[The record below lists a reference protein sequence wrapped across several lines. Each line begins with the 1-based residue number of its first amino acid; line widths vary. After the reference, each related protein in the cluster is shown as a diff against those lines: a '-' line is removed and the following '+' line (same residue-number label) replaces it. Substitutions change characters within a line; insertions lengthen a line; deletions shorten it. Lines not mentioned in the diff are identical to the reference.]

1 MSCQNWGSNSV
12 KPRGEI
18 YWQFLCTYSP
28 KTSRN
33 CLPTL
38 LTTSDRYPTSWNSG
52 EYTICTEQYIDF
64 ESSYFIISTFFKIH
78 YCSDNSDAHSLLQSS
93 TTSKLLN
100 NITEKVAG
108 YHLLRVLNQ
117 RPLTCTSHPP
127 AAQCY
132 DTAHTCDEAHCGET
146 IAVSELWWRAG
157 GCCP

>member
-100 NITEKVAG
+100 NITERLLDIICSVYWTSDLWPAPRTPQLLSVMTLPTPVTRLTVA
-108 YHLLRVLNQ
+108 RQ
-117 RPLTCTSHPP
+117 
-127 AAQCY
+127 
-132 DTAHTCDEAHCGET
+132 
-146 IAVSELWWRAG
+146 
-157 GCCP
+157 